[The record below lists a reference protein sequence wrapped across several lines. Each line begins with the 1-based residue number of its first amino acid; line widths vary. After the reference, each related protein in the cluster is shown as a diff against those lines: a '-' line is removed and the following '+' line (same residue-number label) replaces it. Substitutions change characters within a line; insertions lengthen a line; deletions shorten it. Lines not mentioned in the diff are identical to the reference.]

1 MKKWKV
7 RFKKIM
13 DKQWTEVSKPF
24 TSEQSAQFF
33 AMTEQI
39 TYPFPLEV
47 EAFEKEESNERI

>member
-47 EAFEKEESNERI
+47 EAFEKEEV